1 MILTDSSSAY
11 AGSNPVR
18 TIAGFGSDLYHFTT
32 YADTTLSRV
41 VSGSGIGI
49 LKNGPGVLTLS
60 AANTYTGNATI
71 SSGVMSII
79 NVNALPGYNTNGR
92 FTVAPRATLGVYNA
106 VTDAEITTLLNT
118 TNFKPNSFL
127 GFDTTSGNRTYNP
140 AITNTSQGAL
150 GVAKLGPNTLTFT
163 SNLHT
168 YTGPTLAIAGTLATN
183 ISNRIPDTSDVIILS
198 GATIVLGGAEVLA
211 TISGRGTLNCQTN
224 NITLNSN
231 NNSTFS
237 GTLTS
242 IANSGNSIYKQ
253 GTNTITFSGATVRVS
268 GTASVIRVDTGGINL
283 VGNTSFIQSRTSSG
297 PRNFQMA
304 LPAGNTFNLTI
315 SGGASLTTA
324 GCMFGENSGGS
335 ATVNLLS
342 GGTWNSGGGGGQ
354 TWMAGLSSIL
364 NIDGGAYSAGVFY
377 IGGGVAAQNPVSII
391 NLNSGTANLTGG
403 TFIWQGGGRCVFNLN
418 GGTVTFGNMSNGAV
432 TDNTF
437 NFNGGTFACAV
448 GNYSYNIGVVKYIVK
463 SGGAIFNPPAGATI
477 TLTTSVLSADSVS
490 TGGGLIKNGAGTL
503 SLGSVLNNFTGQVS
517 ANEGTI
523 TIGTGIND
531 STNGPLGNSTFPI
544 VLGSAGKTAT
554 LTYTSGTVTW
564 NKSFIIPAQA
574 IGIFDVTNSTNI
586 LNVDGII
593 SGEGMLV
600 KNGGA
605 GLGLRNSN
613 TYSGGTILN
622 NGLLVPVYND
632 SFGTGT
638 ISLNGGTF
646 RATTT
651 QDIVLANTIAVSANT
666 TFPNIGSE
674 KSLTFT
680 GPTTLFGSTKT
691 LTVNTGTTVASK
703 YINFAGPIG
712 DNGNGY
718 GITMA
723 GTGNLILS
731 GNNTYSGNTTI
742 NSGNLRMLYLPVGEI
757 RFGGGTLQYQTGI
770 TTDLSSRIRN
780 NTNAVRVDT
789 NGQTVV
795 FESLSSSNTGGLL
808 KIGTGTLVLT
818 GSNNTYM
825 SNNGTT
831 NSNGGTL
838 TFAGTHRTPAV
849 IAIGN
854 TGTVTISG
862 SFTQTANPAGGPR
875 TFTMV
880 ETNNGVGTL
889 NVVSGATVN
898 LSGGIMMGGNTISP
912 AGIINMFGGTVN
924 TNGGV
929 WPCGNSVINMYNGTF
944 DTNGVAIYHGGGGTT
959 PNTNMTAT
967 INVSG
972 GLLTTNGFNLGI
984 GQLSGANTITNLVGG
999 TLSVVDVGDNGRPNN
1014 KHTFYFNGGVLNI
1027 RATSTFPTLS
1037 AIVRSRGAI
1046 LDIPG
1051 TVTTSSIF
1059 SDGGGGGG
1067 FTKLGAGTFAFNAIN
1082 TYTGT
1087 TKISAG
1093 TLRVLK
1099 KISGTG
1105 SDANFSQADF
1115 TPTALTF
1122 TFSPGATLSAG
1133 DSFRMFP
1140 GPTEQTYSSV
1150 TLVNYNGTAIYTSS
1164 NSSLTIPV
1172 SSPNAISGLQA
1183 WFDSSDANTLYSAD
1197 VGGTLVTT
1205 DGNTVGRWEDKSGNG
1220 RHLTRAVTTT
1230 RPTFKTNI
1238 VNGKNVL
1245 RFDAVYGASDYMDVS
1260 FANTSNTTFAFI
1272 VFKHN
1277 STTQTGIG
1285 AARILNVS
1293 FDGTDNR
1300 CYAGS
1305 GATYAPSNIGF
1316 FFGTNQSGNRVITT
1330 RGIDTNPVILGFGRN
1345 ENADGQ
1351 AFVNGESAGTVVP
1364 INGGLATTQTIR
1376 VGGDGNGYLN
1386 GDVCEILVYS
1396 APLSERDR
1404 KAVEAYLHNKW
1415 AIYK

>member
-11 AGSNPVR
+11 AGSNQVR
-18 TIAGFGSDLYHFTT
+18 TIASFGSNLYHFTT

-41 VSGSGIGI
+41 ISGTSIGI

-79 NVNALPGYNTNGR
+79 NTGALPGYNTNGR
-92 FTVAPRATLGVYNA
+92 FTVAPNATLGVYNA
-106 VTDAEITTLLNT
+106 VTDAEITTLRNT
-118 TNFKPNSFL
+118 TNFRANSNI
-127 GFDTTSGNRTYNP
+127 GFDTTSGNRTYTP
-140 AITNTSQGAL
+140 AIGNTSQGAL
-150 GVAKLGPNTLTFT
+150 GVTKLGQNTLIIPTAG
-163 SNLHT
+163 T
-168 YTGPTLAIAGTLATN
+168 YTGTTSVLVGTLSTFGAN
-183 ISNRIPDTSDVIILS
+183 IIPDSSPIFIDS
-198 GATIVLGGAEVLA
+198 GATLVLGGSDTLA
-211 TISGRGTLNCQTN
+211 TISGRGTLNCQAN

-242 IANSGNSIYKQ
+242 TASSGTSIFKQ
-253 GTNTITFSGATVRVS
+253 GTNTITLSGATVRVS
-268 GTASVIRVDTGGINL
+268 GTGSVVRLETGAMNL
-283 VGNTSFIQSRTSSG
+283 VGNTSFIQNRTSNG

-304 LPAGNTFNLTI
+304 LNGGTTFNLTI

-324 GCMFGENSGGS
+324 GCMFGENNGGS

-342 GGTWNSGGGGGQ
+342 GGTWNSGGGSGQ
-354 TWMAGLSSIL
+354 TWMAGLSSIF
-364 NIDGGAYSAGVFY
+364 NIDGGAYSALTYY
-377 IGGGVAAQNPVSII
+377 IGGGVAGTTSII

-418 GGTVTFGNMSNGAV
+418 GGTVTFGNMSNGAAS
-432 TDNTF
+432 DNNTF
-437 NFNGGTFACAV
+437 NFNGGTFACPV
-448 GNYSYNIGVVKYIVK
+448 GGYSYNIGVVKYIVK

-477 TLTTSVLSADSVS
+477 TLTSSRLSADDVS
-490 TGGGLIKNGAGTL
+490 TGGGLVKNGAGTL
-503 SLGSVLNNFTGQVS
+503 SLASNVNTFTGQVS

-523 TIGTGIND
+523 SIGTTNND

-544 VLGSAGKTAT
+544 VLGSSGKTAT
-554 LTYTSGTVTW
+554 LQYTGGTVIW
-564 NKSFIIPAQA
+564 NKSFILPMGAT
-574 IGIFDVTNSTNI
+574 GIFEVTNGANNLTI
-586 LNVDGII
+586 DGTI

-622 NGLLVPVYND
+622 NGLLAPAYND

-651 QDIVLANTIAVSANT
+651 QDIVLANTIAVSANI
-666 TFPNIGSE
+666 TFPNISTE

-680 GPTTLFGSTKT
+680 GPTTLYGATRT
-691 LTVNTGTTVASK
+691 LTVNTGTTVAGK
-703 YINFAGPIG
+703 YINFASPIG

-718 GITMA
+718 GIIMA
-723 GTGNLILS
+723 GTGTLILS

-757 RFGGGTLQYQTGI
+757 RFGGGTLQYGTGI

-780 NTNAVRVDT
+780 NTNAIRVDT
-789 NGQTVV
+789 NGQDVT
-795 FESLSSSNTGGLL
+795 FASLSSSNTGGLV
-808 KIGTGTLVLT
+808 KTGTGTLILT

-838 TFAGTHRTPAV
+838 TYAGTHTTPAV

-854 TGTVTISG
+854 TGTITISG
-862 SFTQTANPAGGPR
+862 SLTYTANPANGPR
-875 TFTMV
+875 SFTMV
-880 ETNNGVGTL
+880 ETNNAVGTL
-889 NVVSGATVN
+889 NIVSGATVN
-898 LSGGIMMGGNTISP
+898 LLGGLMMGGNTISP
-912 AGIINMFGGTVN
+912 TAIINMFGGTVN

-972 GLLTTNGFNLGI
+972 GLLTTNGFNLGL

-999 TLSVVDVGDNGRPNN
+999 TLSVADVGDNGRPNN
-1014 KHTFYFNGGVLNI
+1014 RHTFYFDGGILNI

-1037 AIVRSRGAI
+1037 AVVRSRGAI

-1059 SDGGGGGG
+1059 SNGGGGGG
-1067 FTKLGAGTFAFNAIN
+1067 FTKLGAGTLALSGIN

-1115 TPTALTF
+1115 TPTSLTF
-1122 TFSPGATLSAG
+1122 TFNSGSTLSAG

-1140 GPTEQTYSSV
+1140 GPTEQTYNSV

-1220 RHLTRAVTTT
+1220 RHLTRAGTTT

-1245 RFDAVYGASDYMDVS
+1245 RFDAASGASDYMDVS

-1277 STTQTGIG
+1277 STTQTGQG
-1285 AARILNVS
+1285 YSRILNVS

-1300 CYAGS
+1300 CYTGS
-1305 GATYAPSNIGF
+1305 GSIYAPSNIGF
-1316 FFGTNQSGNRVITT
+1316 YMGNTLGGNRIITT

-1345 ENADGQ
+1345 ENADAQ
-1351 AFVNGESAGTVVP
+1351 TFVNGESAGTVVP

-1376 VGGDGNGYLN
+1376 VGGDANGYLN